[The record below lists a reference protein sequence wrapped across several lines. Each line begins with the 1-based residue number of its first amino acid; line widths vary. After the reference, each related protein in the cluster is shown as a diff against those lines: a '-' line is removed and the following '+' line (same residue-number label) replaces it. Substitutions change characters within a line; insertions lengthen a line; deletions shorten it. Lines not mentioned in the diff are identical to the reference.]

1 MSQLIL
7 FTKPGCQKCDY
18 IKEKMPAG
26 AAVTIKDMST
36 TEGMAEAAYYEI
48 LAKNLPILVA
58 DDEVIEGAINILARI
73 NSETGIASQ

>member
-1 MSQLIL
+1 
-7 FTKPGCQKCDY
+7 
-18 IKEKMPAG
+18 MPAG
-26 AAVTIKDMST
+26 AAVTIMDMST